1 MSYYRGPQ
9 GTSVTL
15 NFPPVTPGVKL
26 LLWILGVAFGI
37 QFVLQSILKADWILG
52 WLALIPPLLLQPPFP
67 LWTLATYALLH
78 GGIMH
83 LLFNMLG
90 LWMFGGDVERMFG
103 TPRFLRFFVAC
114 VVGGGLLY
122 SAVGLLRG
130 SGAPVIGASAGVL
143 GVSAAFAVFFP
154 KRQLFVFPIPFPISA
169 WVFVVVYALITVASS
184 ISPGAGDVVAHLA
197 HLGGIAVGALLAW
210 LFKRRI
216 GGAAGWDSGAGRG
229 ARAGAASARLSASC
243 AGIATTT
250 GGRTER

>member
-52 WLALIPPLLLQPPFP
+52 WFALIPPLLLQPPFP

-83 LLFNMLG
+83 LLLNMLG
-90 LWMFGGDVERMFG
+90 LWMFGGDVERMLG

-169 WVFVVVYALITVASS
+169 WVFVVVYALITLASS

-197 HLGGIAVGALLAW
+197 HLGGLAVGALLAW

-216 GGAAGWDSGAGRG
+216 GGGSGLGFGGWPGSEGRG
-229 ARAGAASARLSASC
+229 GQRPPFRVVRGDRDDDRW
-243 AGIATTT
+243 TN
-250 GGRTER
+250 